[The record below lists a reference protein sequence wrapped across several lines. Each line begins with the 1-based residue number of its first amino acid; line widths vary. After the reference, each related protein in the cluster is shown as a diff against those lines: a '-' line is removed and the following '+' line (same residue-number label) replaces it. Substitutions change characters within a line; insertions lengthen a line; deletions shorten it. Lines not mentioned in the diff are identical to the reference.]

1 MPPTAVFVLRGGDGR
16 EAVSALESALSAA
29 RPWQNPVAVPPWSA
43 RQAHHLMVTA
53 AAVEPDPLLAVFHAR
68 GIARQ
73 AIRVNSG
80 SCQSRCHA
88 PSGLKIGLLL
98 IRFVIKS
105 TGRAVR

>member
-1 MPPTAVFVLRGGDGR
+1 MTPRA
-16 EAVSALESALSAA
+16 E
-29 RPWQNPVAVPPWSA
+29 W
-43 RQAHHLMVTA
+43 QAHHVMMLA
-53 AAVEPDPLLAVFHAR
+53 AAVDSHPLVAVFHAR

-73 AIRVNSG
+73 AMRVNSG